1 MAKLE
6 LTTESIKDLMLSF
19 SRCGLT
25 GMELED
31 EGFRL
36 SFSKEQIVVEAAA
49 AQQPSAAAV
58 SPVSV
63 PSAPVAEEQQPVHS
77 GTPVVSP
84 IVGTFY
90 AAPSPEKPP
99 FVTVGSQVKKGDVLF
114 IIESMKLMN
123 EIASEVDGTVK
134 EICVQNGEAVEYG
147 QPILYI
153 G

>member
-36 SFSKEQIVVEAAA
+36 SFSKEQIVVEAA
-49 AQQPSAAAV
+49 P
-58 SPVSV
+58 
-63 PSAPVAEEQQPVHS
+63 QQPVVAAPSAVVPAAPAVEEEAPSHM

-90 AAPSPEKPP
+90 AASSPEKPP

-123 EIASEVDGTVK
+123 EIASEVDGTVR

>member
-25 GMELED
+25 GMKIED
-31 EGFRL
+31 EGFKL
-36 SFSKEQIVVEAAA
+36 SFSKEQTVVEAAPQQVVVA
-49 AQQPSAAAV
+49 APTV
-58 SPVSV
+58 
-63 PSAPVAEEQQPVHS
+63 SAPVSTEEEAPAHV

-90 AAPSPEKPP
+90 AASSPEKPP

-123 EIASEVDGTVK
+123 EIASEVDGTVQ
-134 EICVQNGEAVEYG
+134 EICVKNGEAVEYG
-147 QPILYI
+147 QPIMYI

>member
-25 GMELED
+25 GLEIED
-31 EGFRL
+31 EGFKL
-36 SFSKEQIVVEAAA
+36 SFSKEQTVVE
-49 AQQPSAAAV
+49 V
-58 SPVSV
+58 
-63 PSAPVAEEQQPVHS
+63 APQQPVVAAVPSVAPAAPAPAVEEQAPTHT

-90 AAPSPEKPP
+90 AAASPEKPP

-123 EIASEVDGTVK
+123 EITSEVDGTVQ
-134 EICVQNGEAVEYG
+134 EICVQNGEAVEYS
-147 QPILYI
+147 QPIMYI

>member
-31 EGFRL
+31 EGFKL
-36 SFSKEQIVVEAAA
+36 SFSREQTVVEAAPQQVVASA
-49 AQQPSAAAV
+49 AVAAV
-58 SPVSV
+58 STSV
-63 PSAPVAEEQQPVHS
+63 PAEESEPAHI
-77 GTPVVSP
+77 GTPVTSP

-90 AAPSPEKPP
+90 AASSPEKPP

-123 EIASEVDGTVK
+123 EITSEVDGTVR
-134 EICVQNGEAVEYG
+134 EIAAQNGEAVEYG
-147 QPILYI
+147 QPVMYI

>member
-31 EGFRL
+31 EGFKL
-36 SFSKEQIVVEAAA
+36 SFSKEQTVVEAAPQQVVASA
-49 AQQPSAAAV
+49 AVAAV
-58 SPVSV
+58 ST
-63 PSAPVAEEQQPVHS
+63 SAPAEESEPAHIGIPV
-77 GTPVVSP
+77 TSP

-90 AAPSPEKPP
+90 AASSPEKPP

-123 EIASEVDGTVK
+123 EITSEVDGTVR
-134 EICVQNGEAVEYG
+134 EITAQNGEAVEYG
-147 QPILYI
+147 QPIMYI

>member
-36 SFSKEQIVVEAAA
+36 SFSKEQIVVEAA
-49 AQQPSAAAV
+49 P
-58 SPVSV
+58 
-63 PSAPVAEEQQPVHS
+63 QQPVAAAPSAVVPAAPAVEEEAPSHT

-90 AAPSPEKPP
+90 AASSPEKPP

-123 EIASEVDGTVK
+123 EIASEVDGTVR

>member
-1 MAKLE
+1 MARME

-25 GMELED
+25 GLEIED
-31 EGFRL
+31 EGFKL
-36 SFSKEQIVVEAAA
+36 SFSKEQTIAEAAPQQVVASA
-49 AQQPSAAAV
+49 AVAAV
-58 SPVSV
+58 STY
-63 PSAPVAEEQQPVHS
+63 APAEEEEPTHT
-77 GTPVVSP
+77 GTPVTSP

-90 AAPSPEKPP
+90 TASSPEKPP

-123 EIASEVDGTVK
+123 EITSEFDGTVR
-134 EICVQNGEAVEYG
+134 EICAQNGEAVEYG
-147 QPILYI
+147 QPIMYI